1 MRHSCRSAPH
11 LGQSGRVPAGVD
23 DPFLHDVQISVENLD
38 SVGLRRLAKKP
49 SWQPNVR
56 VGPDNWTLLH
66 LAIDA
71 ELDFSHQFGEPL
83 TADMTQLLLK
93 LGTDPRLQAAN
104 GETPREMA
112 SRGEH
117 GPAVELLKRYEA

>member
-1 MRHSCRSAPH
+1 MPT
-11 LGQSGRVPAGVD
+11 GVD
-23 DPFLHDVQISVENLD
+23 DPFQHDVQISVENLD

-49 SWQPNVR
+49 RWQPNVR

-71 ELDFSHQFGEPL
+71 ELDFSHQFRQPL
-83 TADMTQLLLK
+83 APDMTRLLLE

-104 GETPREMA
+104 GETPSEMA
-112 SRGEH
+112 FRREH